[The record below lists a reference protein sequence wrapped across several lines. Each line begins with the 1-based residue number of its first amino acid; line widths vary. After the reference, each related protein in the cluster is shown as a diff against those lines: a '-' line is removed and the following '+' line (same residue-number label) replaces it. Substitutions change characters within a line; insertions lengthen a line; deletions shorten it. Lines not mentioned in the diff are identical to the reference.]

1 MLGYSAESGLGGI
14 LCAVHGP
21 ALERL
26 PVRNVFTAHLASVL
40 RTMALDGRGMAWL
53 PATLV
58 DEDVARGR
66 LAAAAPDDWRTPLEI
81 RLHRD
86 RTAAATAAQRFWE
99 AVSAEVRPQ

>member
-14 LCAVHGP
+14 LRSVHGP
-21 ALERL
+21 AWERL

-58 DEDVARGR
+58 GEDIASGLLVV
-66 LAAAAPDDWRTPLEI
+66 AAPDDWRISLEI
-81 RLHRD
+81 RLYRD
-86 RTAAATAAQRFWE
+86 RTAVGAAAQRFWE
-99 AVSAEVRPQ
+99 AVSAEIRTQ